1 MIENLHDAATRAT
14 EAVSTTETPTA
25 AGLDVV
31 ARWPELF
38 DGLDEVQRNAIRQ
51 TFAANWHKGWTP
63 NREDVADLAAQTRGD
78 ITVDEYFR
86 RADARAGRAAGASS
100 IR

>member
-25 AGLDVV
+25 AGLD
-31 ARWPELF
+31 
-38 DGLDEVQRNAIRQ
+38 RQ

-86 RADARAGRAAGASS
+86 RTDARAGRAAGASS